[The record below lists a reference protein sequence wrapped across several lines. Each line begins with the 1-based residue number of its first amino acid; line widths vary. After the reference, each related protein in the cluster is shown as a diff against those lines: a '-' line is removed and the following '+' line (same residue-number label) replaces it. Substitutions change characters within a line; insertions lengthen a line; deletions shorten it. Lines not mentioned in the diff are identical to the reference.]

1 MNKPQP
7 FFILIVGIKSMTLA
21 NIFWLSRL
29 WILLVQVDP
38 TQTANSCSQSMR
50 AGSEQSMVGSQG
62 PINKISQVIPDVNPK
77 AVATTWNTGLSNTG
91 LRITGKLGCTES
103 PDSRPCYFLIAH
115 SPHTP
120 ISKSPLSFNSKVL
133 VLGQYHYK
141 VLFCSIK
148 INKWIKIKIK

>member
-7 FFILIVGIKSMTLA
+7 FFILIVGIKSVTLA
-21 NIFWLSRL
+21 NIFLLSRL

-38 TQTANSCSQSMR
+38 TQTTNSCSKSMR
-50 AGSEQSMVGSQG
+50 HWIWAKYGSQG

-77 AVATTWNTGLSNTG
+77 VVATTWNTGLSNTG

-103 PDSRPCYFLIAH
+103 PDSRKCYFLIAH

-133 VLGQYHYK
+133 VLDQYHYK

-148 INKWIKIKIK
+148 INK